1 MHRVAWD
8 GLQHTRLYLPK
19 TRTGRVDIATLI
31 AGAGAVV
38 VAAVDVA
45 TIAVVCFLAN
55 VAIVFAF
62 RCYEA
67 HVFEAS
73 A

>member
-1 MHRVAWD
+1 MS
-8 GLQHTRLYLPK
+8 
-19 TRTGRVDIATLI
+19 RVDIATLV
-31 AGAGAVV
+31 AGGGAVV
-38 VAAVDVA
+38 VAAVVIA

-55 VAIVFAF
+55 VAIVSAF

-67 HVFEAS
+67 HVFETS